1 MSLKDENLYFIG
13 GVVRDEM
20 LGIPSLDTDYC
31 YEGDAIEFAKQK
43 GLNIL
48 RENPAFG
55 TVRVLFEDKEI
66 DIASTREEFYPQKG
80 HLPVVSNIGCALKM
94 I

>member
-43 GLNIL
+43 GLNI
-48 RENPAFG
+48 
-55 TVRVLFEDKEI
+55 
-66 DIASTREEFYPQKG
+66 
-80 HLPVVSNIGCALKM
+80 
-94 I
+94 